1 MTEHKHLKELV
12 RARMTRTGESYSSAR
27 RQVIAQA
34 SESPQPSQYPH
45 HFPGSIP
52 AAAALRGLLSHAGV
66 RHPRTKAPFSEA
78 MTFGIAGGIGAGMFT
93 FHYAK
98 EKVST
103 FYVAGRH
110 LWQDHVA
117 WAQGAANR
125 LGLKTV
131 IKESSGVKPA
141 EKQLRE
147 LLEGGRPV
155 LAWVEGYRVIAIH
168 GIDDSAGVAL
178 VGDQAHEPIP
188 IPLADLALTRGRIK
202 SYKNRL
208 LALEPA
214 ARTPDLAPLVRASVS
229 ACATG
234 LVKGKMKNFTLEVFG
249 TWADRL
255 DGSKAADSWEKI
267 FPPGPLLF
275 RGLSSIAEYVEHSG
289 TGGGLCRPMFA
300 EFLEEAAT
308 ALNDK
313 KLAPLAGVYRALG
326 DQWTALAEAAL
337 SDDVPVFR
345 EAKERLSRKSE
356 LLASGSPEAVEEL
369 RRCSQE
375 AEIQGAKMKDAFP
388 LDGAATMALRRELK
402 RRVSA
407 LYQAEKEAVGMLQDW
422 V

>member
-52 AAAALRGLLSHAGV
+52 AAAALRALLSHAGI
-66 RHPRTKAPFSEA
+66 RHPRTNAPFSEA

-168 GIDDSAGVAL
+168 GIDDSAGVAM
-178 VGDQAHEPIP
+178 VGDQADEPIP
-188 IPLADLALTRGRIK
+188 MPLADLAVTRGRIK
-202 SYKNRL
+202 SYRNRL
-208 LALEPA
+208 LALDPA
-214 ARTPDLAPLVRASVS
+214 HRTPDLAPLIRASVS
-229 ACATG
+229 ACADG
-234 LVKGKMKNFTLEVFG
+234 LEKGRMKNFTLEVFS

-255 DGSKAADSWEKI
+255 DGSRAADSWEKI

-275 RGLSSIAEYVEHSG
+275 RGLCSVAEYVEHSG

-308 ALNDK
+308 ALDDK

-337 SDDVPVFR
+337 PDDVPVFR
-345 EAKERLSRKSE
+345 EAKERLSRKAE
-356 LLASGSPEAVEEL
+356 LLAKGDPDAVEAL
-369 RRCSQE
+369 RECSLEEDVRGTQ
-375 AEIQGAKMKDAFP
+375 MKSEFP
-388 LDGAATMALRRELK
+388 LDGTASTALRRDLK
-402 RRVSA
+402 QRVSA
-407 LYQAEKEAVGMLQDW
+407 LYKAEKEAVGRLRDW
-422 V
+422 I